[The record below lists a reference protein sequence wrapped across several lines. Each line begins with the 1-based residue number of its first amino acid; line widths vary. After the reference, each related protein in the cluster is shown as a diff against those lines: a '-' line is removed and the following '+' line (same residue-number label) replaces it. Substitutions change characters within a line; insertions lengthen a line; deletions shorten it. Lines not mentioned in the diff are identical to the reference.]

1 MKAFWRWLTRPV
13 ISVADAMLMASC
25 VLGAD
30 ALNLSWH
37 LPWPAVIAIVWAIVG
52 AASFLIGFVK
62 GLMRRA

>member
-1 MKAFWRWLTRPV
+1 VRAFWRWLTRPV
-13 ISVADAMLMASC
+13 ISVADTMLMASA

-30 ALNLSWH
+30 ALKLSWG

-52 AASFLIGFVK
+52 AAAVLVGFVK